1 MTQGTEDDGPTT
13 AGDPA
18 AADAASAV
26 TGQHPHP
33 FTGEPEEPARDEPDD
48 DPDVPDA
55 EPPGTAR

>member
-1 MTQGTEDDGPTT
+1 MTQGPDDDVQTT

-26 TGQHPHP
+26 TGQHAHP
-33 FTGEPEEPARDEPDD
+33 FTGEPEKPARDEPDD
-48 DPDVPDA
+48 APDVPDA